1 MVGLRNVVEYVEEF
15 SNLGAFVKKK
25 DVHLKGIGKKQGV
38 WIGGE
43 EDTVC
48 SGL

>member
-1 MVGLRNVVEYVEEF
+1 M
-15 SNLGAFVKKK
+15 SNCAFQTIPWDRATVMHFKG
-25 DVHLKGIGKKQGV
+25 VHLKGIGKKQGV

-43 EDTVC
+43 EGTVC